1 MIREDISGDLPE
13 DPSVFPIVEVASEFI
28 AEWHPAEKPGSDS
41 FTAEEELTAIVEL
54 SQRLPCSALLEEET
68 AARDPYL
75 WLYRDRTLG
84 MLRRYLRLSVEVG
97 RLPSLLGR
105 EFFRTRVTSYSS
117 ATFED
122 LVIFVHDVERALS
135 RLYEF
140 DKRLIATTVFQDYTR
155 KEAGALLGCTERTV
169 QRRFYE
175 VVDLISEMFLR
186 GGLLDYLEVAESD
199 EDDDSEDVVVENGA
213 GCDERTV
220 RRKEACGKSCQEGG
234 KGDFHLSV
242 C

>member
-1 MIREDISGDLPE
+1 MIPESISGDLPE
-13 DPSVFPIVEVASEFI
+13 DPSVLSIVEVAPEFI
-28 AEWHPAEKPGSDS
+28 AEWRPAEKPEAES

-54 SQRLPCSALLEEET
+54 ARRLPCGALQEEE
-68 AARDPYL
+68 AVARDPYL

-122 LVIFVHDVERALS
+122 LVIFVHDVEQTLS

-186 GGLLDYLEVAESD
+186 GGLLDYLEVAEED
-199 EDDDSEDVVVENGA
+199 EGEDLEEVVENGL
-213 GCDERTV
+213 GCDERT
-220 RRKEACGKSCQEGG
+220 RPEKEACGKSCQEGEE
-234 KGDFHLSV
+234 GDFHVSV